1 MDNQQRLIVK
11 DMEFCSML
19 CARLTGRGIWG
30 RINTSICMAESL
42 CCSPETI
49 TALLIGYNPI
59 QNKKVNFKKRA
70 FLEKRKAQ
78 LSSMLA

>member
-49 TALLIGYNPI
+49 TALLIGSTPI
-59 QNKKVNFKKRA
+59 KNVFGVKKINGKFHV
-70 FLEKRKAQ
+70 
-78 LSSMLA
+78 MLYFTK